1 MHELSIATSLV
12 RAADQA
18 AAAAGAERVTA
29 LHLRLGDLSG
39 VVREALDFAYG
50 FAAEG
55 TRLEGSALVVETV
68 PVVVHCP
75 TCDAEREI
83 ETITRFRCP
92 VCDTPTGDVRT
103 GREIEISHLETES
116 LAPESETPPR
126 ASGPAPNAPSGPAEP
141 ATMPTP
147 PWRR

>member
-12 RAADQA
+12 RAADEA
-18 AAAAGAERVTA
+18 ARDAGASRVTR

-55 TRLEGSALVVETV
+55 TRLDGSELVVERV
-68 PVVVHCP
+68 PVVVFCP

-83 ETITRFRCP
+83 ASITRFRCP
-92 VCDTPTGDVRT
+92 ACDTPTGDVRA
-103 GREIEISHLETES
+103 GREIEIDFLETEGIDPGAS
-116 LAPESETPPR
+116 VPR
-126 ASGPAPNAPSGPAEP
+126 RAAARAEAPS
-141 ATMPTP
+141 MPVP